1 MFACIIFFQAEM
13 EQGQL
18 SELLMQMNH
27 LNKLEVMKN
36 KLQLP

>member
-13 EQGQL
+13 EQAKL

-36 KLQLP
+36 VLQLP